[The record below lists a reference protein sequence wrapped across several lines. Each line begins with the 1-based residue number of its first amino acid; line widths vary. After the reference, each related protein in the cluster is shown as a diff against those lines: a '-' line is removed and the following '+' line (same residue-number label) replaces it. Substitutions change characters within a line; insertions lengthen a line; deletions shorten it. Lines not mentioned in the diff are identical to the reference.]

1 MIQGFKQQ
9 RRKIESGLLIR
20 HCERKRSNPPC
31 RAKKESWIASRSL
44 SSGHSRDQL
53 ARSDV

>member
-20 HCERKRSNPPC
+20 HCERKRNNPTC
-31 RAKKESWIASRSL
+31 RAKKERKLDCFAEFIIGAF
-44 SSGHSRDQL
+44 
-53 ARSDV
+53 ARPVGSQ